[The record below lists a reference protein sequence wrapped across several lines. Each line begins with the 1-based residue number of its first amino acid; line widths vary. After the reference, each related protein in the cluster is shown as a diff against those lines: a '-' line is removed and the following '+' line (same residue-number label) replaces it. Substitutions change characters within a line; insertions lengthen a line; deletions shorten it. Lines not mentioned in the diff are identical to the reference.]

1 MGNKGNRKSIK
12 ATLVALKLK
21 ADGYC
26 CYDCNH
32 QSYANKSPTGD
43 GLSPNSSHV
52 NMQSLSL
59 SFNLFHMFDQME
71 TSKGPVLMW
80 SGGLQYLKVSLLLLI
95 YY

>member
-1 MGNKGNRKSIK
+1 MVIVVMTAIIK
-12 ATLVALKLK
+12 AMLTS
-21 ADGYC
+21 
-26 CYDCNH
+26 H
-32 QSYANKSPTGD
+32 QQVMDY
-43 GLSPNSSHV
+43 LNSSHV